1 MPADL
6 RLERILPT
14 SRRGWWIV
22 ALVLVAALGFR
33 IGVVLA
39 IKGGYHPETD
49 ALQFD
54 QLATR
59 LARGYGFGPAPQAPM
74 IGPTALRAPLYPLVL
89 AGTYALF
96 GIHSFTSGLVV
107 NALLGVVIVA
117 LVGVVG
123 TQLCGRRIG
132 GTAMGLA
139 AVFPPMVLTGSSL
152 QLEPLLTTLCLGALA
167 AALQH
172 RRRPR
177 GILWP
182 VVAGVCIGLGVLA
195 REQAFFFLPVIA
207 WLLWTADGRRPA
219 WRARATRIALV
230 APVCAVLVVLPWTIR
245 NAVEL
250 HAFVPVT
257 TSAGFGLAGT
267 YNDTAEAQRARWIP
281 PYNDPRAQEVI
292 LELHNPTEV
301 RMDAALRHLSL
312 QIMRETPS
320 YPFSVALWNT
330 IRGFDLDGGAYT
342 RLIAPFVPY
351 PSWLLNPSIW
361 AGWLLLALAILGA
374 TTAAIRQAP
383 RSVWLIPIALTAFMA
398 VALPFSIRYRA
409 LLEPFTLVLAA
420 GALVAIVDAARA
432 SSSPPAPSSAPPPPI
447 VPGRRRQLVA
457 APDPDVR
464 PSRPR

>member
-1 MPADL
+1 MRTAPN
-6 RLERILPT
+6 LERIRPG
-14 SRRGWWIV
+14 SRRGWQIV
-22 ALVLVAALGFR
+22 VVILLAAVAFR

-59 LARGYGFGPAPQAPM
+59 LARGYGFGAAPQPPM

-96 GIHSFTSGLVV
+96 GLHSYTAGLVV
-107 NALLGVVIVA
+107 NAVLGVVVVV

-123 TQLCGRRIG
+123 GQLCGRRVG
-132 GTAMGLA
+132 GTAMAIA

-152 QLEPLLTTLCLGALA
+152 QLEPLLTALCLASLA

-177 GILWP
+177 GLLWP
-182 VVAGVCIGLGVLA
+182 ILAGVAIGLGVLA
-195 REQAFFFLPVIA
+195 REQAFFFLPVVA
-207 WLLWTADGRRPA
+207 WLLWTAEGRRPVG
-219 WRARATRIALV
+219 RARVLPATRAALV
-230 APVCAVLVVLPWTIR
+230 APLCAVLVVLPWTIR

-281 PYNDPRAQEVI
+281 PYNDPRAAQVL
-292 LELHNPTEV
+292 LELRDPTEV
-301 RMDAALRHLSL
+301 RVDAALRHLSL
-312 QIMRETPS
+312 QIVRETPT
-320 YPFSVALWNT
+320 YPVAVGFWNT

-361 AGWLLLALAILGA
+361 AGWLVLLLALLGT
-374 TTAAIRQAP
+374 TTAEVRRAP
-383 RSVWLIPIALTAFMA
+383 RSVWLIPLALTAFMA

-409 LLEPFTLVLAA
+409 LLEPFTVVLA
-420 GALVAIVDAARA
+420 GAAVASLVDASRR
-432 SSSPPAPSSAPPPPI
+432 SAPPPVAAAP
-447 VPGRRRQLVA
+447 PPTRRRQLVA
-457 APDPDVR
+457 APDPGVR
-464 PSRPR
+464 PLRPR

>member
-1 MPADL
+1 MPAE
-6 RLERILPT
+6 RQLERILPT

-22 ALVLVAALGFR
+22 GLVLLAAVGFR
-33 IGVVLA
+33 VGVVLA

-74 IGPTALRAPLYPLVL
+74 IGPTALRAPLYPLLL

-96 GIHSFTSGLVV
+96 GIHSYTSGLVV
-107 NALLGVVIVA
+107 NAVLGVVVVA

-152 QLEPLLTTLCLGALA
+152 QLEPLLTALCLGSLA
-167 AALQH
+167 ATLQH
-172 RRRPR
+172 RRAPR
-177 GILWP
+177 GLLWP
-182 VVAGVCIGLGVLA
+182 IVAGACLGLGVLA

-207 WLLWTADGRRPA
+207 WLLWTASGSRPP
-219 WRARATRIALV
+219 WRDRATRTALV
-230 APVCAVLVVLPWTIR
+230 APICAVLVVLPWTIR

-267 YNDTAEAQRARWIP
+267 YNDTAEAQRSRWIP
-281 PYNDPRAQEVI
+281 PYNDPRAEEVI
-292 LELHNPTEV
+292 LGLHNPTEV

-312 QIMRETPS
+312 EIVRETPS
-320 YPFSVALWNT
+320 YPVATGFWNT

-361 AGWLLLALAILGA
+361 AGWLLLGLAILGV
-374 TTAAIRQAP
+374 TTAAIRTAP

-409 LLEPFTLVLAA
+409 LLEPFTIVLAA
-420 GALVAIVDAARA
+420 GAVVALADAARRTTPA
-432 SSSPPAPSSAPPPPI
+432 SAPAPPPST
-447 VPGRRRQLVA
+447 GRRRQLVA
-457 APDPDVR
+457 APDRGVR